1 MSNFIAEMVGTA
13 LLVLL
18 GDGVV
23 GGVVLKRSKAEK
35 SGWIVISIGWGLA
48 VTMAIYAVGSVSGAH
63 INPAVTLGLAVKGEF
78 AWALVP
84 TYLLAQMT
92 GGFIGAVL
100 VWLHYLPHWGKTD
113 DPVSKLG
120 VFSTGPAIRSYW
132 ANLISEIFGTFVL
145 VSAILSI
152 GANEF
157 TEGLNPLIIGLLIV
171 AIGVSLGGTTGYAI
185 NPARDLGPRI
195 AHALL
200 PIAGKGGSDWIY
212 SWVPVLG
219 PVLGGIYGALMYRA
233 LFDQIYGLWFFI
245 LTGIITIIVVL
256 AVGKQLSDDG
266 YKLKKRS

>member
-23 GGVVLKRSKAEK
+23 GGVVLKRSKAEN
-35 SGWIVISIGWGLA
+35 SGWIVITVGWGLA
-48 VTMAIYAVGSVSGAH
+48 VTMAIYAVGKVSGAH

-78 AWALVP
+78 AWSLVP
-84 TYLLAQMT
+84 GYILAQMT
-92 GGFIGAVL
+92 GGFIGAVM

-113 DPVSKLG
+113 DPAAKLG

-132 ANLISEIFGTFVL
+132 ANLLSEIFGTFVL

-171 AIGVSLGGTTGYAI
+171 AIGVSMGGTTGYAI
-185 NPARDLGPRI
+185 NPARDLGPRL

-200 PIAGKGGSDWIY
+200 PIAGKGGSDWLY
-212 SWVPVLG
+212 SWVPVIG

-233 LFDQIYGLWFFI
+233 LFDQIYDAWFFI
-245 LTGIITIIVVL
+245 LSGIVGAIVLIAVL
-256 AVGKQLSDDG
+256 KQLSVD
-266 YKLKKRS
+266 KNK

>member
-23 GGVVLKRSKAEK
+23 GGVVLKRSKAEN
-35 SGWIVISIGWGLA
+35 SGWVVIAIGWGLA
-48 VTMAIYAVGSVSGAH
+48 VAMAIYAVGSVSGAH
-63 INPAVTLGLAVKGEF
+63 INPAITLGLAVKGEF

-84 TYLLAQMT
+84 TYLSGQML

-100 VWLHYLPHWGKTD
+100 VWLHYLPHWGKTKD
-113 DPVSKLG
+113 QATKLG
-120 VFSTGPAIRSYW
+120 VFATGPAIRSYW
-132 ANLISEIFGTFVL
+132 ANLLSEIFGTFVL

-157 TEGLNPLIIGLLIV
+157 TEGLNPLIVGFLIM
-171 AIGVSLGGTTGYAI
+171 AIGVSMGGTTGYAI
-185 NPARDLGPRI
+185 NPARDLAPRI

-200 PIAGKGGSDWIY
+200 PIAGKGGSDWRY

-219 PVLGGIYGALMYRA
+219 PILGGIYGALMYGA
-233 LFDQIYGLWFFI
+233 LFDQIYGLLFFVVSTVI
-245 LTGIITIIVVL
+245 MFITIM
-256 AVGKQLSDDG
+256 AVIKQLSVD
-266 YKLKKRS
+266 KKTD

>member
-1 MSNFIAEMVGTA
+1 MSNFVAEMVGTA

-23 GGVVLKRSKAEK
+23 GGVVLKKSKAEN
-35 SGWIVISIGWGLA
+35 SGWIVITVGWGLA
-48 VTMAIYAVGSVSGAH
+48 VAMAIYAVGSISGAH
-63 INPAVTLGLAVKGEF
+63 INPAVTLGLAVRGEF

-84 TYLLAQMT
+84 TYILAQMI
-92 GGFIGAVL
+92 GGFIGAVM
-100 VWLHYLPHWGKTD
+100 VWLHYLPHWGKTED
-113 DPVSKLG
+113 RASKLA
-120 VFSTGPAIRSYW
+120 VFATGPAIRSYW
-132 ANLISEIFGTFVL
+132 ANLLSEIFGTFVL

-171 AIGVSLGGTTGYAI
+171 AIGVSMGGTTGYAI

-200 PIAGKGGSDWIY
+200 PIAGKGGSDWKY
-212 SWVPVLG
+212 SWVPVVG

-233 LFDQIYGLWFFI
+233 LFDQIYGPWFFI
-245 LTGIITIIVVL
+245 LTGIMIVIVFM
-256 AVGKQLSDDG
+256 AVRKQLLVD
-266 YKLKKRS
+266 KKK

>member
-23 GGVVLKRSKAEK
+23 GGVVLRKSKAEN
-35 SGWIVISIGWGLA
+35 SGWIVISVGWGMA
-48 VTMAIYAVGSVSGAH
+48 VAMAIYAVGSVSGAH
-63 INPAVTLGLAVKGEF
+63 INPAVTLGLAVRGEF

-84 TYLLAQMT
+84 TYILAQMI

-100 VWLHYLPHWGKTD
+100 VWLHYLPHWGKTE
-113 DPVSKLG
+113 DPALKLG
-120 VFSTGPAIRSYW
+120 VFATGPAIRSYW

-157 TEGLNPLIIGLLIV
+157 TEGLNPLIIGFLII
-171 AIGVSLGGTTGYAI
+171 AIGVSMGGTTGYAI

-200 PIAGKGGSDWIY
+200 PIAGKGGSDWLY
-212 SWVPVLG
+212 SWVPVIG
-219 PVLGGIYGALMYRA
+219 PILGGIYGALMYSA
-233 LFDQIYGLWFFI
+233 LFDQIYGSWFLI
-245 LTGIITIIVVL
+245 LSGIIGLIIFM
-256 AVGKQLSDDG
+256 AVRKQLSVDKIG
-266 YKLKKRS
+266 QKKQS